1 MEILKGEQFIQ
12 TVLIS
17 NVKSLIE
24 KGFDYLA
31 FVIISQGIETL
42 GSFFD
47 DKDFDFF
54 EPGLPKKRFL
64 KGLSLMDTKYQPVG
78 EMLWENL
85 RCGLAHQLKPK
96 KDVSLSSYQS
106 KLTDQQHLFK
116 GDKTGTTYLVVDT
129 LFKDFEVACNNV
141 IEKLKDS
148 TNSEIPA
155 NKKDTIHLTVS
166 TIGFKT
172 NPETGLM
179 EEVIQSQPLTGR

>member
-1 MEILKGEQFIQ
+1 MEKLKGEQFIQ

-64 KGLSLMDTKYQPVG
+64 KGLSLMDPKYQPVG

-85 RCGLAHQLKPK
+85 RCGLAHQLKPRK
-96 KDVSLSSYQS
+96 MIPIFISKQAKDQNIY
-106 KLTDQQHLFK
+106 
-116 GDKTGTTYLVVDT
+116 
-129 LFKDFEVACNNV
+129 
-141 IEKLKDS
+141 
-148 TNSEIPA
+148 
-155 NKKDTIHLTVS
+155 
-166 TIGFKT
+166 
-172 NPETGLM
+172 
-179 EEVIQSQPLTGR
+179 